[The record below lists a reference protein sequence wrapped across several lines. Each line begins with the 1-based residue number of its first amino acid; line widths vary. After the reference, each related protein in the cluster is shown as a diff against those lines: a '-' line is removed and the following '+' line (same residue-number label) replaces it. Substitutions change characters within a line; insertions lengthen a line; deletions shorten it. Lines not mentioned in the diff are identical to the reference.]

1 MRYAMAIDLDRCIG
15 CRTCAVIC
23 KDHNAEPRGIWW
35 NRVFAPGAPE
45 YGTSVIVDGMPRME
59 FLPISCQHCENAP
72 CQQVCPTGA
81 TYTDDTGTVLVDYE
95 KCIGCRYCITA
106 CPYEVRQF
114 NWSKPEGIEGVDG
127 EYRWGYPEDYRQD
140 GRARLHAGAS
150 RGCSREVH
158 VLRPVHQS
166 GRHPGLV
173 ARVARQTPAYSATSR
188 IPSPRSRSIFP
199 GASGSS
205 SANRTAPTRRCI
217 TCLPSAERGSNHDGA
232 NS

>member
-127 EYRWGYPEDYRQD
+127 EYRWAIPRIT
-140 GRARLHAGAS
+140 AR
-150 RGCSREVH
+150 
-158 VLRPVHQS
+158 
-166 GRHPGLV
+166 
-173 ARVARQTPAYSATSR
+173 TD
-188 IPSPRSRSIFP
+188 
-199 GASGSS
+199 GSS
-205 SANRTAPTRRCI
+205 TRRCV
-217 TCLPSAERGSNHDGA
+217 PRV
-232 NS
+232 

>member
-1 MRYAMAIDLDRCIG
+1 MTRYGMLIDAG
-15 CRTCAVIC
+15 TCAGCNACTMAC
-23 KDHNAEPRGIWW
+23 KYQNATPSGMYWCK
-35 NRVFAPGAPE
+35 VLMGE
-45 YGTSVIVDGMPRME
+45 YGTYPNSGQVV
-59 FLPISCQHCENAP
+59 LPSACMHCQDAP
-72 CQQVCPTGA
+72 CVSCCPTGA
-81 TYTDDTGTVLVDYE
+81 SHYDENGCVQIDYE

-140 GRARLHAGAS
+140 GRL
-150 RGCSREVH
+150 VYTP
-158 VLRPVHQS
+158 VRPEGVVEKCTFCVQYTNQ
-166 GRHPGLV
+166 GGIPACCTG
-173 ARVARQTPAYSATSR
+173 ARQTPAYSATSR

>member
-35 NRVFAPGAPE
+35 NRVFSPGAPE

-114 NWSKPEGIEGVDG
+114 NWSKPDGVEGIDG

-140 GRARLHAGAS
+140 GHLVYTPVRPEGVVEKCTFCVQYTNQGGIPACCTGCPANARIFGDIEDPES
-150 RGCSREVH
+150 EVSQY
-158 VLRPVHQS
+158 LS
-166 GRHPGLV
+166 GREWLV
-173 ARVARQTPAYSATSR
+173 LGELHGTEPKVYY
-188 IPSPRSRSIFP
+188 
-199 GASGSS
+199 
-205 SANRTAPTRRCI
+205 
-217 TCLPSAERGSNHDGA
+217 LPSKRGEGE
-232 NS
+232 